1 MAGTKVLADGVISW
15 EESSQEKRLRKPLT
29 NVKGKNE
36 CPEWAADEEGFLTSL
51 EEQVFDLL
59 EGILHSLGAL
69 GSLAI
74 KVLEKRSRLLL
85 LPFLHWPGVPKS
97 PHSPL

>member
-1 MAGTKVLADGVISW
+1 MNAQGGQQVRK
-15 EESSQEKRLRKPLT
+15 ES
-29 NVKGKNE
+29 
-36 CPEWAADEEGFLTSL
+36 LTSL

-59 EGILHSLGAL
+59 KGIPHSLGAL
-69 GSLAI
+69 GTLAI
-74 KVLEKRSRLLL
+74 KVLEKRPRLL